1 MATNAPKL
9 GSTEERDCGWLFTL
23 PPLAGASFP
32 RKAYSR
38 VLELFQTASE
48 HLVLETKPAPA
59 ARATARKHR
68 VLARG
73 TRSSGRPATSV
84 VAHPGPTKPPLH
96 LAGFH
101 GSAGF
106 YIAERGQ
113 GAPNPPPFP
122 PPPPPLTPTF
132 HRSPLQPFPF

>member
-9 GSTEERDCGWLFTL
+9 GSTGERDCGWLFTL

-38 VLELFQTASE
+38 VLESFQTASE

-73 TRSSGRPATSV
+73 TRSSGRPATLV
-84 VAHPGPTKPPLH
+84 VPLPQRPRKRAEDYQ
-96 LAGFH
+96 LANRRRCRVISF
-101 GSAGF
+101 
-106 YIAERGQ
+106 
-113 GAPNPPPFP
+113 
-122 PPPPPLTPTF
+122 T
-132 HRSPLQPFPF
+132 

>member
-106 YIAERGQ
+106 YIAERGKGTQ
-113 GAPNPPPFP
+113 
-122 PPPPPLTPTF
+122 TPS
-132 HRSPLQPFPF
+132 RSEERRVGKECRSRWSPYH